1 MEREFARLSTAY
13 LSLQCVQRTVL
24 PRTRHGSAELRT
36 FSVKSRRVDLYP
48 RICAYVKSSL
58 SEGSAEG
65 RQRACDALRRLEA
78 YEQFCTPL
86 PEELGGVKAYQGDD
100 DVVEVQPI
108 KRRVVVDLTGG
119 PDSGNEQRE
128 RASGRRRSRA
138 RAATVK
144 AEGEVSSVAARE
156 HEEDLDDGGG
166 DPKPAEDEDEDEDLD
181 VGGGDPKPAE
191 DEDED
196 ELVGGRADSLT
207 GYDAGRPAASSP
219 IMNTVACAKAAAAR
233 VQQAEEHT
241 CVAKEAERVARA
253 IAAEASA
260 EAKRLRGELR
270 VSKRRCAAA
279 EASLSAER
287 DQLERARQTLA
298 NWRKGA
304 DERREHEAAQRWK
317 QVVAAEKL
325 AKRYEQLQNK
335 NNEHMRKAQEREKG
349 LRAENASLR
358 RRLEAESLS
367 QNQGKRD
374 AKFFQ
379 QQLEAAKAQ
388 HTLQLQE
395 AVSLARRQWSKKG
408 GEELARKTQEVTSL
422 TASLARE
429 ARIVAELRRA
439 LKDAEK
445 AARGGSGGEVL
456 RPSQREETLASR
468 LSAAEARAAG
478 AEALASDLQA
488 ANRAL
493 TTKAEQRQREN
504 QMTRRARQE
513 WPLDQ
518 LDLERW
524 SSLLSR
530 RRLTDVNRDNIS
542 VDYDGRSW
550 RIEAITWS
558 DWKRERHTGEAQYWF
573 TLGAKGRETLRGV
586 THAQLLAANCHGG
599 AAAIDLGGKRF
610 GGRVI
615 QPQAAVRVAG
625 DLRH

>member
-13 LSLQCVQRTVL
+13 LSLKCVQRTVL

-48 RICAYVKSSL
+48 RISAYVKSSL

-86 PEELGGVKAYQGDD
+86 PEELGGVKAYQGDG

-144 AEGEVSSVAARE
+144 AEGEVSSVAAGE
-156 HEEDLDDGGG
+156 HEEDLDD
-166 DPKPAEDEDEDEDLD
+166 
-181 VGGGDPKPAE
+181 GGGDPKPAE

-241 CVAKEAERVARA
+241 CVAKEAECVARA

-335 NNEHMRKAQEREKG
+335 NNEHMRKAQALEKG
-349 LRAENASLR
+349 LCAENASLR

-493 TTKAEQRQREN
+493 EAKQKEVTNEN
-504 QMTRRARQE
+504 
-513 WPLDQ
+513 
-518 LDLERW
+518 ER
-524 SSLLSR
+524 LLSSAHAAAPPPLQQGIGWQAHTTHHH
-530 RRLTDVNRDNIS
+530 LTDARV
-542 VDYDGRSW
+542 
-550 RIEAITWS
+550 
-558 DWKRERHTGEAQYWF
+558 H
-573 TLGAKGRETLRGV
+573 
-586 THAQLLAANCHGG
+586 G
-599 AAAIDLGGKRF
+599 AAWSWGTSSM
-610 GGRVI
+610 
-615 QPQAAVRVAG
+615 
-625 DLRH
+625 

>member
-48 RICAYVKSSL
+48 RISAYVKSSL

-86 PEELGGVKAYQGDD
+86 PEELGGVKAYQGDG

-144 AEGEVSSVAARE
+144 AEGEVSSVAAGE

-196 ELVGGRADSLT
+196 DLIGGRADSLT

-325 AKRYEQLQNK
+325 AKRYEQLQNEHSELVVAARKAQEECRLLTNMQNK

-493 TTKAEQRQREN
+493 EAKQKEVTNEN
-504 QMTRRARQE
+504 
-513 WPLDQ
+513 
-518 LDLERW
+518 ER
-524 SSLLSR
+524 LLSSAR
-530 RRLTDVNRDNIS
+530 AAAPPPLQQGIGWQAHTTHHHLTDARV
-542 VDYDGRSW
+542 
-550 RIEAITWS
+550 
-558 DWKRERHTGEAQYWF
+558 H
-573 TLGAKGRETLRGV
+573 
-586 THAQLLAANCHGG
+586 G
-599 AAAIDLGGKRF
+599 AAWSWGTSSM
-610 GGRVI
+610 
-615 QPQAAVRVAG
+615 
-625 DLRH
+625 

>member
-48 RICAYVKSSL
+48 RISAYVKSSL

-86 PEELGGVKAYQGDD
+86 PEELGGVKAYQGDG
-100 DVVEVQPI
+100 DVVEVRPI

-144 AEGEVSSVAARE
+144 AEGEVSSVAAGE

-191 DEDED
+191 DEDEG

-439 LKDAEK
+439 LKDK

-493 TTKAEQRQREN
+493 EAKQKEVTNEN
-504 QMTRRARQE
+504 
-513 WPLDQ
+513 
-518 LDLERW
+518 ER
-524 SSLLSR
+524 LLSSAR
-530 RRLTDVNRDNIS
+530 AAAPPPLQQGIGWQAHTTHHHLTDARV
-542 VDYDGRSW
+542 
-550 RIEAITWS
+550 
-558 DWKRERHTGEAQYWF
+558 H
-573 TLGAKGRETLRGV
+573 
-586 THAQLLAANCHGG
+586 G
-599 AAAIDLGGKRF
+599 AAWSWGTSSM
-610 GGRVI
+610 
-615 QPQAAVRVAG
+615 
-625 DLRH
+625 

>member
-1 MEREFARLSTAY
+1 MERELERLSTAY
-13 LSLQCVQRTVL
+13 LSLQRVQRAVP
-24 PRTRHGSAELRT
+24 PRTRRGSAELRT

-48 RICAYVKSSL
+48 RISAYVKSSL

-65 RQRACDALRRLEA
+65 RQRACDALQRLEA

-86 PEELGGVKAYQGDD
+86 PEELGGVKAYRGDG

-128 RASGRRRSRA
+128 HASGRRRSRA

-144 AEGEVSSVAARE
+144 AEGEVSSVAAGE

-191 DEDED
+191 DEDEG

-335 NNEHMRKAQEREKG
+335 NNEHMRKAQALEKG
-349 LRAENASLR
+349 LCAENASLR

-488 ANRAL
+488 ANHFRAL
-493 TTKAEQRQREN
+493 RT
-504 QMTRRARQE
+504 
-513 WPLDQ
+513 W
-518 LDLERW
+518 
-524 SSLLSR
+524 
-530 RRLTDVNRDNIS
+530 
-542 VDYDGRSW
+542 DGRASL
-550 RIEAITWS
+550 I
-558 DWKRERHTGEAQYWF
+558 RE
-573 TLGAKGRETLRGV
+573 L
-586 THAQLLAANCHGG
+586 
-599 AAAIDLGGKRF
+599 D
-610 GGRVI
+610 
-615 QPQAAVRVAG
+615 
-625 DLRH
+625 